1 MTSYGSGPIN
11 AIHKAIQI
19 LCLGWNPIKSF
30 LSEYPQRAS
39 CWAQSGNNHK
49 CQISSVSTSKAET
62 RQEHENRHV
71 QPLNQAQ
78 KRKKDTEKTFQWL
91 SGRKSNPFPCPARS
105 SQTILRQWKCQ
116 SKGLIHHSLTHITL
130 APQCNFACRVKS
142 GRDFQLSLNLPFYS
156 TNPLEST
163 PWNL

>member
-39 CWAQSGNNHK
+39 CWAPSGNNHK
-49 CQISSVSTSKAET
+49 CQISCVSTSKAET
-62 RQEHENRHV
+62 RQEHENRRV
-71 QPLNQAQ
+71 QPFNQAQ
-78 KRKKDTEKTFQWL
+78 KRKKETEKTFQWL
-91 SGRKSNPFPCPARS
+91 SGR
-105 SQTILRQWKCQ
+105 SQTHFLVQLGLLRQPSGSGSVNAKVWPI
-116 SKGLIHHSLTHITL
+116 IHWHTL
-130 APQCNFACRVKS
+130 LWRDNAILYAVKS
-142 GRDFQLSLNLPFYS
+142 GRDSKLSLNLPFDS